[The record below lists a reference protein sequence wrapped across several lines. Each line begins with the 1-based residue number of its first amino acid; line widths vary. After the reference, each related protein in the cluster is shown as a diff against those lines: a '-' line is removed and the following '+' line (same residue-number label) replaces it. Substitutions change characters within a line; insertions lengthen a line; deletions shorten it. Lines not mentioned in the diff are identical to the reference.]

1 MVRLQQNQFLIGL
14 AVIFTAVV
22 LAAGWYLHGNRRTAQ
37 AAALVLA
44 QKQRECRRLGA
55 LNPPPTAAQAAA
67 IEADLA
73 RTEGLL
79 AALREEF
86 WNATPAGFGRGAAG
100 TPTSRTDAF
109 FDLTG
114 FVKSM
119 REQAERAGVNLRA
132 EEQFGFSA
140 YAHEGP
146 APGLIAAIQRQR
158 QVAAWLLEAL
168 FAAHPRQLLAV
179 QRTQPPG
186 MITPATSPA
195 RQPGGVA
202 PAGAADDFDFDPR
215 LSLRDPD
222 VKESAAFRL
231 TFTGHTATL
240 RRFLNRLAAGD
251 LPVVVCSVAVEPV
264 LSNPLPRKGPP
275 GGPDPSVQAVRPA
288 LSRFAVTVESCELA
302 GPPAPASGARRA
314 ESGQAGLNGGPR
326 RWVEPA
332 AQRRGPGWI
341 YDVFTPPAVH
351 FDQRSGTLTATPAP
365 ELVSADADEV
375 ALDLELLEVRRELS
389 RLQLVG
395 YAGGPEDRRGIFLDL
410 RTGETLIGHAG
421 DRLAGCGFSVKR
433 LVVTRAGA
441 GFGDG
446 AATGEP
452 VAVATV
458 ADETTGNDVVLTSCK
473 RCWLD
478 APLALFASR
487 KTPGFRRELRVGES
501 VALNGASYCIEHIDL
516 DPPSVVVAT
525 VAAAGAVS
533 AFHTL
538 TPQRPPV
545 AAAVTPAPT
554 ATERSIR
561 SFPSKP

>member
-22 LAAGWYLHGNRRTAQ
+22 LAAGWSLHGSGRTAQ
-37 AAALVLA
+37 SAALVLA
-44 QKQRECRRLGA
+44 QKRQECQRLDA

-73 RTEGLL
+73 QAEGVL

-86 WNATPAGFGRGAAG
+86 WNATPTAFRPGASN

-132 EEQFGFSA
+132 EEQFGFAA

-146 APGLIAAIQRQR
+146 APDLIAAIQSQR
-158 QVAAWLLEAL
+158 QVAACLLGAL

-179 QRTQPPG
+179 QRTEPRG
-186 MITPATSPA
+186 IIPATSPA
-195 RQPGGVA
+195 GQPGGVA
-202 PAGAADDFDFDPR
+202 PAGEADAFDFDPR
-215 LSLRDPD
+215 LSIRDPE

-240 RRFLNRLAAGD
+240 RRFLNKLAACD
-251 LPVVVCSVAVEPV
+251 LPVVVRNVAVEPV
-264 LSNPLPRKGPP
+264 VLDPLPRKAPP
-275 GGPDPSVQAVRPA
+275 GDPDSSVQAVRPA
-288 LSRFAVTVESCELA
+288 LSRFAVTVESCELV
-302 GPPAPASGARRA
+302 GPPAPAHGARRV
-314 ESGQAGLNGGPR
+314 ESGQASLNGALR
-326 RWVEPA
+326 RWVEPT

-341 YDVFTPPAVH
+341 YDVFTSPAVH
-351 FDQRSGTLTATPAP
+351 YDPRSGTLTATPAP
-365 ELVSADADEV
+365 ELGSADTDEV

-395 YAGGPEDRRGIFLDL
+395 YAGGPEDRSGIFLDL

-433 LVVTRAGA
+433 IVVTRAGA
-441 GFGDG
+441 GIRDS

-452 VAVATV
+452 VAMATV
-458 ADETTGNDVVLTSCK
+458 ADETTGHDVVLTGRG
-473 RCWLD
+473 RCWSD
-478 APLALFASR
+478 APLAVFASR
-487 KTPGFRRELRVGES
+487 KTLGFRRELRVGES
-501 VALNGASYCIEHIDL
+501 VAVNGASYCVKHIDL
-516 DPPSVVVAT
+516 DPPSVVIAT
-525 VAAAGAVS
+525 VTAAGAVP

-538 TPQRPPV
+538 TPRHPPV
-545 AAAVTPAPT
+545 ATAVAPAHP

-561 SFPSKP
+561 SYPSKP